1 MKYINKY
8 FPKCFAPLFLKV
20 RIIFAPLFLKVD
32 LKVDLTHI
40 STVSSVV
47 TVFLGLDGSIW
58 HTN

>member
-8 FPKCFAPLFLKV
+8 FPKCFCSTFFKSRTKCFALLF
-20 RIIFAPLFLKVD
+20 

-47 TVFLGLDGSIW
+47 TVFLGLDGCIW
-58 HTN
+58 HTY